1 MIQVSV
7 QEHKTLVETQ
17 FEFRETPFGVTPDP
31 RFFYNDAAYMKSLA
45 ALAYGIKAK
54 KGLMLVTG
62 EVGTGKTI
70 LLRKL
75 MRDLEATVK
84 FVFVSSSDLSSD
96 SLLHLVAHDL
106 GLAKRKSRFE
116 VIQELRG
123 YLLEQ
128 IRNGNTVALLID
140 DAQNLSDRAFESL
153 CSLSNLETDNEK
165 LLQIVLVGQPELMTI
180 LSKFSLRQVKQ
191 RIAIQHRLSGLQT
204 LSEVEHYIRHRL
216 QVAGYNGPEIFTK
229 EALEAIFCY
238 SSGSPRLVNMICD
251 NSLALVCE
259 AGDRNVS
266 ANVATKAA
274 SGFQLERELKIPE
287 LAASEPAVVLK
298 ARVDPEAETNETW
311 VEGNDRVEAAAVSLQ
326 SSDLVVVPPT
336 TAAKLPPV
344 SLAFSDKATSE
355 TAEAVAPTERLLFN
369 DHTIPL
375 GESRQTW
382 PRKKKLTELLDLVR
396 RANDTR
402 FQKRIGLRWKVAG
415 LFSGVMLILCTLMV
429 AAVYHLT
436 QKTLREQFEKR
447 ALAIA
452 TNLSDASA
460 GHIVGKN
467 LLELNTLLQKYT
479 FLDGLAY
486 AFVQDSEGAIVAH
499 TLGTFP
505 PGLRQGLPVGRQ
517 RVATQR
523 ELSLQEKPIYETSV
537 PVLDGQVGTIHVGFW
552 GDAMEKEIQSALLPL
567 MGIIAIV
574 PIVGAMLSFLMA
586 HWIVRPISRLTEV
599 AERIT
604 KGDLQ
609 TSEEYP
615 KSRDEIGDLARSLER
630 MRASLRA
637 AMSRLGHESA

>member
-1 MIQVSV
+1 MIQVNG
-7 QEHKTLVETQ
+7 QEEKTIIETH
-17 FEFRETPFGVTPDP
+17 FGFRETPFGVTPDP

-96 SLLHLVAHDL
+96 GLLPLVAHEL

-123 YLLEQ
+123 HLLEQ

-140 DAQNLSDRAFESL
+140 DAQNLSERAFESL

-180 LSKFSLRQVKQ
+180 LSKFSLRQIKQ
-191 RIAIQHRLSGLQT
+191 RIAIQHRLNGLQT
-204 LSEVEHYIRHRL
+204 LSEVEHYIRQRL
-216 QVAGYNGPEIFTK
+216 QVAGYNGPEIFTQ
-229 EALEAIFCY
+229 EALEAIFRY

-274 SGFQLERELKIPE
+274 SGFQLEREIETPE
-287 LAASEPAVVLK
+287 LVASEPAVVPMARLDEK
-298 ARVDPEAETNETW
+298 AEANQTPLEM
-311 VEGNDRVEAAAVSLQ
+311 GDRVEPAAVSLQ
-326 SSDLVVVPPT
+326 SSDPVTSSTVEAKAPSVSPAVSDNPT
-336 TAAKLPPV
+336 NGATETVAATGPFL
-344 SLAFSDKATSE
+344 LDDQI
-355 TAEAVAPTERLLFN
+355 AP
-369 DHTIPL
+369 
-375 GESRQTW
+375 SRDARDTW
-382 PRKKKLTELLDLVR
+382 PRKKNLAELLELVR
-396 RANDTR
+396 QGNEGGS
-402 FQKRIGLRWKVAG
+402 QKRIGLRWKVAG
-415 LFSGVMLILCTLMV
+415 LFSGVMLILCALMV

-436 QKTLREQFEKR
+436 QKMLREQFEKR
-447 ALAIA
+447 AVTIA
-452 TNLSDASA
+452 TNLSEASA
-460 GHIVGKN
+460 GHIVGRN

-486 AFVQDSEGAIVAH
+486 AFVQNSEGAIVAH
-499 TLGTFP
+499 TFGTFP
-505 PGLRQGLPVGRQ
+505 PELHQGLPVGRQ
-517 RVATQR
+517 RVANQR

-537 PVLDGQVGTIHVGFW
+537 PVLDGQVGTVHVGFW
-552 GDAMEKEIQSALLPL
+552 GDAMEQEIQSALLPL

-574 PIVGAMLSFLMA
+574 PILGAVLSFLMA

-637 AMSRLGHESA
+637 AMARLGHEST

>member
-1 MIQVSV
+1 MIQVNG
-7 QEHKTLVETQ
+7 QEEKTIIETH
-17 FEFRETPFGVTPDP
+17 FGFRETPFGVTPDP

-96 SLLHLVAHDL
+96 GLLPLVAHEL

-123 YLLEQ
+123 HLLEQ

-140 DAQNLSDRAFESL
+140 DAQNLSERALESL

-180 LSKFSLRQVKQ
+180 LSKFSLRQIKQ
-191 RIAIQHRLSGLQT
+191 RIAIQHRLNGLQT
-204 LSEVEHYIRHRL
+204 LSEVEHYIRQRL
-216 QVAGYNGPEIFTK
+216 QVAGYNGPEIFTQ
-229 EALEAIFCY
+229 EALEAIFRY

-274 SGFQLERELKIPE
+274 SGFQLEREIETPE
-287 LAASEPAVVLK
+287 LVASEPAVVPMARLDEK
-298 ARVDPEAETNETW
+298 AEANQTPLEM
-311 VEGNDRVEAAAVSLQ
+311 GDRVEPAAVSLQ
-326 SSDLVVVPPT
+326 SSDPVTSSTVEAKAPSVSTAVSDNPT
-336 TAAKLPPV
+336 NGATETVAATGPFL
-344 SLAFSDKATSE
+344 LDDQI
-355 TAEAVAPTERLLFN
+355 AP
-369 DHTIPL
+369 
-375 GESRQTW
+375 SRDARDTW
-382 PRKKKLTELLDLVR
+382 PRKKNLAELLELVR
-396 RANDTR
+396 QGNEGGS
-402 FQKRIGLRWKVAG
+402 QKRIGLRWKVAG
-415 LFSGVMLILCTLMV
+415 LFSGVMLILCALMV

-447 ALAIA
+447 AVTIA
-452 TNLSDASA
+452 TNLSEASA
-460 GHIVGKN
+460 GHIVGRN

-486 AFVQDSEGAIVAH
+486 AFVQNSEGAIVAH
-499 TLGTFP
+499 TFGTFP
-505 PGLRQGLPVGRQ
+505 PELHQGLPVGRQ
-517 RVATQR
+517 RVANQR

-537 PVLDGQVGTIHVGFW
+537 PVLDGQVGTVHVGFW
-552 GDAMEKEIQSALLPL
+552 GDAMEQEIQSALLPL

-574 PIVGAMLSFLMA
+574 PILGAVLSFLMA

-637 AMSRLGHESA
+637 AMARLGHEST

>member
-1 MIQVSV
+1 MIQLSG
-7 QEHKTLVETQ
+7 QEEKTIIETH
-17 FEFRETPFGVTPDP
+17 FGFRETPFGVTPDP
-31 RFFYNDAAYMKSLA
+31 RFFYNEAAYMKSLA

-96 SLLHLVAHDL
+96 GLLPLVAHEL
-106 GLAKRKSRFE
+106 GLAKRKSRLE

-123 YLLEQ
+123 HLLEQ

-140 DAQNLSDRAFESL
+140 DAQNLSDRALESL

-180 LSKFSLRQVKQ
+180 LSKLSLRQIKQ

-204 LSEVEHYIRHRL
+204 LSEVEHYIRQRL
-216 QVAGYNGPEIFTK
+216 QVAGYNGPEIFTQ
-229 EALEAIFCY
+229 EALEAIFRY

-266 ANVATKAA
+266 ATVATKAA
-274 SGFQLERELKIPE
+274 SGFQLEREVETPE
-287 LAASEPAVVLK
+287 LVASELAVVPMATLDQK
-298 ARVDPEAETNETW
+298 AEANQTRLEMD
-311 VEGNDRVEAAAVSLQ
+311 DRVEPAAVSLQ
-326 SSDLVVVPPT
+326 SSDPVVIPPT
-336 TAAKLPPV
+336 VKAKSPPV
-344 SLAFSDKATSE
+344 SPTVSDNATR
-355 TAEAVAPTERLLFN
+355 EARDP
-369 DHTIPL
+369 
-375 GESRQTW
+375 W
-382 PRKKKLTELLDLVR
+382 PRKKNLTELLELVR
-396 RANDTR
+396 QGNESRS
-402 FQKRIGLRWKVAG
+402 QKRIGLRWKVAG
-415 LFSGVMLILCTLMV
+415 LFSGVMLILCALMV
-429 AAVYHLT
+429 AAVYHVT

-447 ALAIA
+447 ALTIA
-452 TNLSDASA
+452 TNLSEASA
-460 GHIVGKN
+460 GHIVGRN

-486 AFVQDSEGAIVAH
+486 AFVQNSEGAIVAH

-505 PGLRQGLPVGRQ
+505 PELHQGLPVGRQ
-517 RVATQR
+517 RVANRR

-574 PIVGAMLSFLMA
+574 PIVGAVLSFLMA

-609 TSEEYP
+609 TSGEYP

-637 AMSRLGHESA
+637 AMARLGHEST

>member
-1 MIQVSV
+1 MTEFLSLD
-7 QEHKTLVETQ
+7 EDVESH
-17 FEFRETPFGVTPDP
+17 FGFREIPFGVTPDP
-31 RFFYNDAAYMKSLA
+31 RFFYSNPVYVKALA
-45 ALAYGIKAK
+45 ALVYGIKAK
-54 KGLMLVTG
+54 KGFMLLTG

-75 MRDLEATVK
+75 MRNLEATVQ
-84 FVFVSSSDLSSD
+84 FVFVSAS
-96 SLLHLVAHDL
+96 HLTSHALVELMVQDL
-106 GLAKRKSRFE
+106 GLTSKEKPGSEMIHE
-116 VIQELRG
+116 VHG
-123 YLLEQ
+123 YLLQ
-128 IRNGNTVALLID
+128 QLKNGHTVALLID
-140 DAQNLSDRAFESL
+140 DAQNLSDRALESL

-180 LSKFSLRQVKQ
+180 LSKFSLRQIKQ

-204 LSEVEHYIRHRL
+204 SSEVENYIRQRL

-415 LFSGVMLILCTLMV
+415 L
-429 AAVYHLT
+429 
-436 QKTLREQFEKR
+436 
-447 ALAIA
+447 
-452 TNLSDASA
+452 
-460 GHIVGKN
+460 
-467 LLELNTLLQKYT
+467 
-479 FLDGLAY
+479 
-486 AFVQDSEGAIVAH
+486 
-499 TLGTFP
+499 
-505 PGLRQGLPVGRQ
+505 
-517 RVATQR
+517 
-523 ELSLQEKPIYETSV
+523 
-537 PVLDGQVGTIHVGFW
+537 
-552 GDAMEKEIQSALLPL
+552 
-567 MGIIAIV
+567 
-574 PIVGAMLSFLMA
+574 
-586 HWIVRPISRLTEV
+586 
-599 AERIT
+599 
-604 KGDLQ
+604 
-609 TSEEYP
+609 
-615 KSRDEIGDLARSLER
+615 
-630 MRASLRA
+630 
-637 AMSRLGHESA
+637 

>member
-1 MIQVSV
+1 MIQVNG
-7 QEHKTLVETQ
+7 QEEKTIIETH
-17 FEFRETPFGVTPDP
+17 FGFRETPFGVTPDP

-62 EVGTGKTI
+62 EIGTGKTI

-96 SLLHLVAHDL
+96 GLLPLVAHEL

-123 YLLEQ
+123 HLLEQ

-140 DAQNLSDRAFESL
+140 DAQNLSERAFESL

-180 LSKFSLRQVKQ
+180 LSKFSLRQIKQ
-191 RIAIQHRLSGLQT
+191 RIAIQHRLNGLQT
-204 LSEVEHYIRHRL
+204 LSEVEHYIRQRL
-216 QVAGYNGPEIFTK
+216 QVAGYNGPEIFTQ
-229 EALEAIFCY
+229 EALEAIFRY

-274 SGFQLERELKIPE
+274 SGFQLEREIETPE
-287 LAASEPAVVLK
+287 LVASEPAVVPMARLDEK
-298 ARVDPEAETNETW
+298 AEANQTPLEM
-311 VEGNDRVEAAAVSLQ
+311 GDRVEPAAVSLQ
-326 SSDLVVVPPT
+326 SSDPVTSSTVEAKAPSVSTAVSDNPT
-336 TAAKLPPV
+336 NG
-344 SLAFSDKATSE
+344 ATE
-355 TAEAVAPTERLLFN
+355 TVAVTGPYFFN
-369 DHTIPL
+369 DQIAP
-375 GESRQTW
+375 SREVRDTG
-382 PRKKKLTELLDLVR
+382 PRKKNLAELLELVR
-396 RANDTR
+396 QGNEGGS
-402 FQKRIGLRWKVAG
+402 QKRIGLRWKVAG
-415 LFSGVMLILCTLMV
+415 LFSGVMLILCALMV

-436 QKTLREQFEKR
+436 QKMLREQFEKR
-447 ALAIA
+447 AVTIA
-452 TNLSDASA
+452 TNLSEASA
-460 GHIVGKN
+460 GHIVGRN

-486 AFVQDSEGAIVAH
+486 AFVQNSEGAIVAH
-499 TLGTFP
+499 TFGTFP
-505 PGLRQGLPVGRQ
+505 PELHQGLPVGRQ
-517 RVATQR
+517 RVANQR

-537 PVLDGQVGTIHVGFW
+537 PVLDGQVGTVHVGFW
-552 GDAMEKEIQSALLPL
+552 GDAMEQEIQSALLPL

-574 PIVGAMLSFLMA
+574 PILGAVLSFLMA

-637 AMSRLGHESA
+637 AMARLGHEST

>member
-1 MIQVSV
+1 
-7 QEHKTLVETQ
+7 
-17 FEFRETPFGVTPDP
+17 
-31 RFFYNDAAYMKSLA
+31 MKSLA

-96 SLLHLVAHDL
+96 GLLPLVAHEL

-123 YLLEQ
+123 HLLEQ

-140 DAQNLSDRAFESL
+140 DAQNLSERAFESL

-180 LSKFSLRQVKQ
+180 LSKFSLRQIKQ
-191 RIAIQHRLSGLQT
+191 RIAIQHRLNGLQT
-204 LSEVEHYIRHRL
+204 LSEVEHYIRQRL
-216 QVAGYNGPEIFTK
+216 QVAGYNGPEIFTQA
-229 EALEAIFCY
+229 ALEAIFRY

-274 SGFQLERELKIPE
+274 SGFQLEREIETPE
-287 LAASEPAVVLK
+287 LVASEPAVVPMARLDEK
-298 ARVDPEAETNETW
+298 AEANQTPLEM
-311 VEGNDRVEAAAVSLQ
+311 GDRVEPAAVSLQ
-326 SSDLVVVPPT
+326 SSDPVTSSTVEAKAPSVSTAVSDNPT
-336 TAAKLPPV
+336 NG
-344 SLAFSDKATSE
+344 ATE
-355 TAEAVAPTERLLFN
+355 TVAVTGPYFFN
-369 DHTIPL
+369 DQIAP
-375 GESRQTW
+375 SREVRDTG
-382 PRKKKLTELLDLVR
+382 PRKKNLAELLELVR
-396 RANDTR
+396 QGNEGGS
-402 FQKRIGLRWKVAG
+402 QKRIGLRWKVAG
-415 LFSGVMLILCTLMV
+415 LFSGVMLILCALMV

-436 QKTLREQFEKR
+436 QKMLREQFEKR
-447 ALAIA
+447 AVTIA
-452 TNLSDASA
+452 TNLSEASA
-460 GHIVGKN
+460 GHIVGRN

-486 AFVQDSEGAIVAH
+486 AFVQNSEGAIVAH
-499 TLGTFP
+499 TFGTFP
-505 PGLRQGLPVGRQ
+505 PELHQGLPVGRQ
-517 RVATQR
+517 RVANQR

-537 PVLDGQVGTIHVGFW
+537 PVLDGQVGTVHVGFW
-552 GDAMEKEIQSALLPL
+552 GDAMEQEIQSALLPL

-574 PIVGAMLSFLMA
+574 PILGAVLSFLMA

-637 AMSRLGHESA
+637 AMARLGHEST

>member
-1 MIQVSV
+1 MIQVNG
-7 QEHKTLVETQ
+7 QEEKTIIETH
-17 FEFRETPFGVTPDP
+17 FGFRETPFGVTPDP

-96 SLLHLVAHDL
+96 GLLPLVAHEL

-123 YLLEQ
+123 HLLEQ

-140 DAQNLSDRAFESL
+140 DAQNLSERAFESL

-180 LSKFSLRQVKQ
+180 LSKFSLRQIKQ
-191 RIAIQHRLSGLQT
+191 RIAIQHRLNGLQT
-204 LSEVEHYIRHRL
+204 LSEVEHYIRQRL

-229 EALEAIFCY
+229 EALEGIFRY

-274 SGFQLERELKIPE
+274 SGFQLEREIETPE
-287 LAASEPAVVLK
+287 LVASEPAVVPMARLDEK
-298 ARVDPEAETNETW
+298 AEANQTPLEM
-311 VEGNDRVEAAAVSLQ
+311 GDRVEPAAVSLQ
-326 SSDLVVVPPT
+326 SSDPVTSSTVEAKAPSVSPAVSDNPT
-336 TAAKLPPV
+336 NGATETVAATGPFLLDDQIAP
-344 SLAFSDKATSE
+344 SR
-355 TAEAVAPTERLLFN
+355 EARDT
-369 DHTIPL
+369 
-375 GESRQTW
+375 G
-382 PRKKKLTELLDLVR
+382 PRKKNLAELLELVR
-396 RANDTR
+396 QGNEGGS
-402 FQKRIGLRWKVAG
+402 QKRIGLRWKVAG
-415 LFSGVMLILCTLMV
+415 LFSGVMLILCALMV

-436 QKTLREQFEKR
+436 QKMLREQFEKR
-447 ALAIA
+447 AVTIA
-452 TNLSDASA
+452 TNLSEASA
-460 GHIVGKN
+460 GHIVGRN

-486 AFVQDSEGAIVAH
+486 AFVQNSEGAIVAH
-499 TLGTFP
+499 TFGTFP
-505 PGLRQGLPVGRQ
+505 PELHQGLPVGRQ
-517 RVATQR
+517 RVANQR

-537 PVLDGQVGTIHVGFW
+537 PVLDGQVGTVHVGFW
-552 GDAMEKEIQSALLPL
+552 GDAMEQEIQSALLPL

-574 PIVGAMLSFLMA
+574 PILGAVLSFLMA

-637 AMSRLGHESA
+637 AMARLGHEST

>member
-1 MIQVSV
+1 MIQLSG
-7 QEHKTLVETQ
+7 QEEKTIIETH
-17 FEFRETPFGVTPDP
+17 FGFRETPFGVTPDP
-31 RFFYNDAAYMKSLA
+31 RFFYNEAAYMRSLA

-75 MRDLEATVK
+75 MCDLEATVK

-96 SLLHLVAHDL
+96 GLLPLVAHEL

-123 YLLEQ
+123 HLLEQ

-140 DAQNLSDRAFESL
+140 DAQNLSDRALESL

-165 LLQIVLVGQPELMTI
+165 LLQIVLVGQPELMTT
-180 LSKFSLRQVKQ
+180 LSKFSLRQIKQ

-204 LSEVEHYIRHRL
+204 LSEVEHYIRQRL

-229 EALEAIFCY
+229 EALEAIFRY

-266 ANVATKAA
+266 ATVATKAA
-274 SGFQLERELKIPE
+274 SGFQLEREVETPE
-287 LAASEPAVVLK
+287 LVASELAVVPMATLDQK
-298 ARVDPEAETNETW
+298 AEANQARLEMD
-311 VEGNDRVEAAAVSLQ
+311 DRVEPAAVSLQ
-326 SSDLVVVPPT
+326 SSEPTVIPPT
-336 TAAKLPPV
+336 VKAKSPPV
-344 SLAFSDKATSE
+344 STAVSDKPTNGAAEIVSATGAFS
-355 TAEAVAPTERLLFN
+355 FN
-369 DHTIPL
+369 DQIAPSH
-375 GESRQTW
+375 ESRDTW
-382 PRKKKLTELLDLVR
+382 PRKKNLTELLELVR
-396 RANDTR
+396 QGNEGGS
-402 FQKRIGLRWKVAG
+402 QKRIGLRWKVAG
-415 LFSGVMLILCTLMV
+415 LFSGVMLILCALMV

-447 ALAIA
+447 ALTIA
-452 TNLSDASA
+452 TNLSEASA

-486 AFVQDSEGAIVAH
+486 AFVQNSEGAIVAH

-505 PGLRQGLPVGRQ
+505 PELHQGLPVGRQ
-517 RVATQR
+517 RVANRR

-537 PVLDGQVGTIHVGFW
+537 PVLDGQVGTVHVGFW

-574 PIVGAMLSFLMA
+574 PILGAVLSFLMA

-609 TSEEYP
+609 TSGEYP

-637 AMSRLGHESA
+637 AMARLGHESS

>member
-1 MIQVSV
+1 
-7 QEHKTLVETQ
+7 
-17 FEFRETPFGVTPDP
+17 
-31 RFFYNDAAYMKSLA
+31 
-45 ALAYGIKAK
+45 
-54 KGLMLVTG
+54 
-62 EVGTGKTI
+62 
-70 LLRKL
+70 
-75 MRDLEATVK
+75 
-84 FVFVSSSDLSSD
+84 
-96 SLLHLVAHDL
+96 
-106 GLAKRKSRFE
+106 
-116 VIQELRG
+116 
-123 YLLEQ
+123 
-128 IRNGNTVALLID
+128 
-140 DAQNLSDRAFESL
+140 
-153 CSLSNLETDNEK
+153 
-165 LLQIVLVGQPELMTI
+165 
-180 LSKFSLRQVKQ
+180 
-191 RIAIQHRLSGLQT
+191 
-204 LSEVEHYIRHRL
+204 
-216 QVAGYNGPEIFTK
+216 
-229 EALEAIFCY
+229 
-238 SSGSPRLVNMICD
+238 
-251 NSLALVCE
+251 
-259 AGDRNVS
+259 
-266 ANVATKAA
+266 VATKAA

-287 LAASEPAVVLK
+287 LAASEPAVVSK
-298 ARVDPEAETNETW
+298 ARLYPKAETNETR
-311 VEGNDRVEAAAVSLQ
+311 VEEDDRVEPAAVSLQ
-326 SSDLVVVPPT
+326 SSELVVIPPT
-336 TAAKLPPV
+336 SEAKLPPV

-355 TAEAVAPTERLLFN
+355 TVEAVAPTERLLFN
-369 DHTIPL
+369 DHIIPL

-436 QKTLREQFEKR
+436 QKTLREQFAKR
-447 ALAIA
+447 DLAIA

-505 PGLRQGLPVGRQ
+505 PQLRQGLPVGRQ

-523 ELSLQEKPIYETSV
+523 ELSLQEKLIYETSV
-537 PVLDGQVGTIHVGFW
+537 PVLDGQVGTVHVGFW

-574 PIVGAMLSFLMA
+574 PIVGAVLSFLMA

-609 TSEEYP
+609 TSGEYP

>member
-1 MIQVSV
+1 MIQVNG
-7 QEHKTLVETQ
+7 QEEKTIIETH
-17 FEFRETPFGVTPDP
+17 FGFRETPFGVTPDP

-96 SLLHLVAHDL
+96 GLLPLVAHEL

-123 YLLEQ
+123 HLLEQ

-140 DAQNLSDRAFESL
+140 DAQNLSERALESL

-180 LSKFSLRQVKQ
+180 LSKFSLRQIKQ
-191 RIAIQHRLSGLQT
+191 RIAIQHRLNGLQT
-204 LSEVEHYIRHRL
+204 LSEVEHYIRQRL
-216 QVAGYNGPEIFTK
+216 QVAGYNGPEIFTQ
-229 EALEAIFCY
+229 EALEAIFRY

-274 SGFQLERELKIPE
+274 SGFQLEREIETPE
-287 LAASEPAVVLK
+287 LVASEPAVVPMARLDEK
-298 ARVDPEAETNETW
+298 AEANQTPLEM
-311 VEGNDRVEAAAVSLQ
+311 GDRVEPAAVSLR
-326 SSDLVVVPPT
+326 SSDPVTSSTVEAKAPSVS
-336 TAAKLPPV
+336 TAV
-344 SLAFSDKATSE
+344 SDNPANGATE
-355 TAEAVAPTERLLFN
+355 TVAATGPFLLDDQIAPFREARDTR
-369 DHTIPL
+369 
-375 GESRQTW
+375 
-382 PRKKKLTELLDLVR
+382 PRKKNLAELLELVR
-396 RANDTR
+396 QGNEGGS
-402 FQKRIGLRWKVAG
+402 QKRIGLRWKVAG
-415 LFSGVMLILCTLMV
+415 LFSGVMLILCALMV

-447 ALAIA
+447 AVTIA
-452 TNLSDASA
+452 TNLSGASA
-460 GHIVGKN
+460 GHIVGRN

-486 AFVQDSEGAIVAH
+486 AFVQNSEGAIVAH
-499 TLGTFP
+499 TFGTFP
-505 PGLRQGLPVGRQ
+505 PELHQGLPVGRQ
-517 RVATQR
+517 RVANQR

-537 PVLDGQVGTIHVGFW
+537 PVLDGQVGTVHVGFW
-552 GDAMEKEIQSALLPL
+552 GDAMEQEIQSALLPL

-574 PIVGAMLSFLMA
+574 PILGAVLSFLMA

-637 AMSRLGHESA
+637 AMARLGHEST

>member
-1 MIQVSV
+1 MIQVNG
-7 QEHKTLVETQ
+7 QEEKTIIETH
-17 FEFRETPFGVTPDP
+17 FGFRETPFGVTPDP

-75 MRDLEATVK
+75 MRDLQATVK

-96 SLLHLVAHDL
+96 GLLPLVAHEL

-123 YLLEQ
+123 HLLEQ

-140 DAQNLSDRAFESL
+140 DAQNLSERALESL

-180 LSKFSLRQVKQ
+180 LSKFSLRQIKQ
-191 RIAIQHRLSGLQT
+191 RIAIQHRLNGLQT
-204 LSEVEHYIRHRL
+204 LSEVEYYIRQRL
-216 QVAGYNGPEIFTK
+216 QVAGYNGPEIFTQ
-229 EALEAIFCY
+229 EALEAIFRY

-274 SGFQLERELKIPE
+274 SGFQLEREIETPE
-287 LAASEPAVVLK
+287 LVASEPAVVPMARLDEK
-298 ARVDPEAETNETW
+298 AEANQTPLEM
-311 VEGNDRVEAAAVSLQ
+311 GDRVEPAAVSLR
-326 SSDLVVVPPT
+326 SSDPVTSSTVEAKEPSVS
-336 TAAKLPPV
+336 TAV
-344 SLAFSDKATSE
+344 SDNPANGATE
-355 TAEAVAPTERLLFN
+355 TVAATGPFLLDDQIAPSREARDTR
-369 DHTIPL
+369 
-375 GESRQTW
+375 
-382 PRKKKLTELLDLVR
+382 PRKKNLAELLELVR
-396 RANDTR
+396 QGNEGGS
-402 FQKRIGLRWKVAG
+402 QKRIGLRWKVAG
-415 LFSGVMLILCTLMV
+415 LFSGVMLILCALMV

-447 ALAIA
+447 AVTIA
-452 TNLSDASA
+452 TNLSEASA
-460 GHIVGKN
+460 GHIVGRN

-486 AFVQDSEGAIVAH
+486 AFVQNSEGAIVAH
-499 TLGTFP
+499 TFGTFP
-505 PGLRQGLPVGRQ
+505 PELHQGLPVGRQ
-517 RVATQR
+517 RVANQR

-537 PVLDGQVGTIHVGFW
+537 PVLDGQVGTVHVGFW
-552 GDAMEKEIQSALLPL
+552 GDAMEQEIQSALLPL

-574 PIVGAMLSFLMA
+574 PILGAVLSFLMA

-637 AMSRLGHESA
+637 AMARLGHEST

>member
-1 MIQVSV
+1 MIQVNG
-7 QEHKTLVETQ
+7 QEEKTIIETH
-17 FEFRETPFGVTPDP
+17 FGFRETPFGVTPDP

-96 SLLHLVAHDL
+96 GLLPLVAHEL

-123 YLLEQ
+123 HLLEQ

-140 DAQNLSDRAFESL
+140 DAQNLSERAFESL

-180 LSKFSLRQVKQ
+180 LSKFSLRQIKQ
-191 RIAIQHRLSGLQT
+191 RIAIQHRLNGLQT
-204 LSEVEHYIRHRL
+204 LSEVEHYIRQRL
-216 QVAGYNGPEIFTK
+216 QVAGYNGPEIFTQ
-229 EALEAIFCY
+229 EALEAIFRY

-274 SGFQLERELKIPE
+274 SGFQLEREIETPE
-287 LAASEPAVVLK
+287 LVASEPAVVPMARLDEK
-298 ARVDPEAETNETW
+298 AEANQTPLEM
-311 VEGNDRVEAAAVSLQ
+311 GDRVEPAAVSLQ
-326 SSDLVVVPPT
+326 SSDPVTSSTVEAKAPSVSPAVSDNPT
-336 TAAKLPPV
+336 NGATETVAATGPFLLDDQIAP
-344 SLAFSDKATSE
+344 SR
-355 TAEAVAPTERLLFN
+355 EARDT
-369 DHTIPL
+369 
-375 GESRQTW
+375 G
-382 PRKKKLTELLDLVR
+382 PRKKNLAELLELVR
-396 RANDTR
+396 QGNEGGS
-402 FQKRIGLRWKVAG
+402 QKRIGLRWKVAG
-415 LFSGVMLILCTLMV
+415 LFSGVMLILCALMV

-447 ALAIA
+447 AVTIA
-452 TNLSDASA
+452 TNLSEASA
-460 GHIVGKN
+460 GHIVGRN

-486 AFVQDSEGAIVAH
+486 AFVQNSEGAIVAH
-499 TLGTFP
+499 TFGTFP
-505 PGLRQGLPVGRQ
+505 PELHQGLPVGRQ
-517 RVATQR
+517 RVANQR

-537 PVLDGQVGTIHVGFW
+537 PVLDGQVGTVHVGFW
-552 GDAMEKEIQSALLPL
+552 GDAMEQEIQSALLPL

-574 PIVGAMLSFLMA
+574 PILGAVLSFLMA

-637 AMSRLGHESA
+637 AMARLGHEST

>member
-1 MIQVSV
+1 MIQVNG
-7 QEHKTLVETQ
+7 QEEKTIIETH
-17 FEFRETPFGVTPDP
+17 FGFRETPFGVTPDP

-96 SLLHLVAHDL
+96 GLLPLVAHEL

-123 YLLEQ
+123 HLLEQ

-140 DAQNLSDRAFESL
+140 DAQNLSERALESL

-180 LSKFSLRQVKQ
+180 LSKFSLRQIKQ
-191 RIAIQHRLSGLQT
+191 RIAIQHRLNGLQT
-204 LSEVEHYIRHRL
+204 LSEVEHYIRQRL
-216 QVAGYNGPEIFTK
+216 QVAGYNGPEIFTQ
-229 EALEAIFCY
+229 EALEAIFRY

-274 SGFQLERELKIPE
+274 SGFQLEREIETPE
-287 LAASEPAVVLK
+287 LVASEPAVVPMARLDEK
-298 ARVDPEAETNETW
+298 AEANQTPLEM
-311 VEGNDRVEAAAVSLQ
+311 GDRVEPAAVSLR
-326 SSDLVVVPPT
+326 SSDPVTSSTVEAKEPSVS
-336 TAAKLPPV
+336 TAV
-344 SLAFSDKATSE
+344 SDNPANGATE
-355 TAEAVAPTERLLFN
+355 TVAATGPFLLDDQIAPSREARDTR
-369 DHTIPL
+369 
-375 GESRQTW
+375 
-382 PRKKKLTELLDLVR
+382 PRKKNLAELLELVR
-396 RANDTR
+396 QGNEGGS
-402 FQKRIGLRWKVAG
+402 QKRIGLRWKVAG
-415 LFSGVMLILCTLMV
+415 LFSGVMLILCALMV

-447 ALAIA
+447 AVTIA
-452 TNLSDASA
+452 TNLSGASA
-460 GHIVGKN
+460 GHIVGRN

-486 AFVQDSEGAIVAH
+486 AFVQNSEGAIVAH
-499 TLGTFP
+499 TFGTFP
-505 PGLRQGLPVGRQ
+505 PELHQGLPVGRQ
-517 RVATQR
+517 RVANQR

-537 PVLDGQVGTIHVGFW
+537 PVLDGQVGTVHVGFW
-552 GDAMEKEIQSALLPL
+552 GDAMEQEIQSALLPL

-574 PIVGAMLSFLMA
+574 PILGAVLSFLMA

-637 AMSRLGHESA
+637 AMARLGHEST

>member
-1 MIQVSV
+1 MIQVNG
-7 QEHKTLVETQ
+7 QEEKTIIETH
-17 FEFRETPFGVTPDP
+17 FGFRETPFGVTPDP

-96 SLLHLVAHDL
+96 GLLPLVAHEL

-123 YLLEQ
+123 HLLEQ

-140 DAQNLSDRAFESL
+140 DAQNLSERALESL

-180 LSKFSLRQVKQ
+180 LSKFSLRQIKQ
-191 RIAIQHRLSGLQT
+191 RIAIQHRLNGLQT
-204 LSEVEHYIRHRL
+204 LSEVEHYIRQRL
-216 QVAGYNGPEIFTK
+216 QVAGYNGPEIFTQ
-229 EALEAIFCY
+229 ETLEAIFRY

-274 SGFQLERELKIPE
+274 SGFQLEREIETPE
-287 LAASEPAVVLK
+287 LVASEPAVVPMARLDEK
-298 ARVDPEAETNETW
+298 AEANQTPLEM
-311 VEGNDRVEAAAVSLQ
+311 GDRVEPAAVSLR
-326 SSDLVVVPPT
+326 SSDPVTSSTVEAKEPSVS
-336 TAAKLPPV
+336 TAV
-344 SLAFSDKATSE
+344 SDNPANGATE
-355 TAEAVAPTERLLFN
+355 TVAATGPFLLDDQIAPSREARDTR
-369 DHTIPL
+369 
-375 GESRQTW
+375 
-382 PRKKKLTELLDLVR
+382 PRKKNLAELLELVR
-396 RANDTR
+396 QGNEGGS
-402 FQKRIGLRWKVAG
+402 QKRIGLRWKVAG
-415 LFSGVMLILCTLMV
+415 LFSGVMLILCALMV

-447 ALAIA
+447 AVTIA
-452 TNLSDASA
+452 TNLSEASA
-460 GHIVGKN
+460 GHIVGRN

-486 AFVQDSEGAIVAH
+486 AFVQNSEGAIVAH
-499 TLGTFP
+499 TFGTFP
-505 PGLRQGLPVGRQ
+505 PELHQGLPVGRQ
-517 RVATQR
+517 RVANQR

-537 PVLDGQVGTIHVGFW
+537 PVLDGQVGTVHVGFW
-552 GDAMEKEIQSALLPL
+552 GDAMEQEIQSALLPL

-574 PIVGAMLSFLMA
+574 PILGAVLSFLMA

-637 AMSRLGHESA
+637 AMARLGHEST

>member
-1 MIQVSV
+1 MIQVNG
-7 QEHKTLVETQ
+7 QEEKTIIETH
-17 FEFRETPFGVTPDP
+17 FGFRETPFGVTPDP

-96 SLLHLVAHDL
+96 GLLPLVAHEL

-123 YLLEQ
+123 HLLEQ

-140 DAQNLSDRAFESL
+140 DAQNLSERALESL

-180 LSKFSLRQVKQ
+180 LSKFSLRQIKQ
-191 RIAIQHRLSGLQT
+191 RIAIQHRLNGLQT
-204 LSEVEHYIRHRL
+204 LSEVEHYIRQRL
-216 QVAGYNGPEIFTK
+216 QVAGYNGPEIFTQ
-229 EALEAIFCY
+229 EALEAIFRY

-274 SGFQLERELKIPE
+274 SGFQLEREIETPE
-287 LAASEPAVVLK
+287 LVASEPAVVPMARLDEK
-298 ARVDPEAETNETW
+298 AEANQTPLEM
-311 VEGNDRVEAAAVSLQ
+311 GDRVEPAAVSLQ
-326 SSDLVVVPPT
+326 SSDPVTSSTVEAKAPSVS
-336 TAAKLPPV
+336 TAV
-344 SLAFSDKATSE
+344 SDNPANGATE
-355 TAEAVAPTERLLFN
+355 TVAATGPFLLDDQIAPSREARDTR
-369 DHTIPL
+369 
-375 GESRQTW
+375 
-382 PRKKKLTELLDLVR
+382 PRKKNLAELLELVR
-396 RANDTR
+396 QGNEGGS
-402 FQKRIGLRWKVAG
+402 QKRIGLRWKVAG
-415 LFSGVMLILCTLMV
+415 LFSGVMLILCALMV

-447 ALAIA
+447 AVTIA
-452 TNLSDASA
+452 TNLSEASA
-460 GHIVGKN
+460 GHIVGRN

-486 AFVQDSEGAIVAH
+486 AFVQNSEGAIVAH
-499 TLGTFP
+499 TFGTFP
-505 PGLRQGLPVGRQ
+505 PELHQGLPVGRQ
-517 RVATQR
+517 RVANQR

-537 PVLDGQVGTIHVGFW
+537 PVLDGQVGTVHVGFW
-552 GDAMEKEIQSALLPL
+552 GDAMEQEIQSALLPL

-574 PIVGAMLSFLMA
+574 PILGAVLSFLMA

-637 AMSRLGHESA
+637 AMARLGHEST

>member
-1 MIQVSV
+1 MIQVNG
-7 QEHKTLVETQ
+7 QEEKTIIETH
-17 FEFRETPFGVTPDP
+17 FGFRETPFGVTPDP

-75 MRDLEATVK
+75 MRDLQATVK

-96 SLLHLVAHDL
+96 GLLPLVAHEL

-123 YLLEQ
+123 HLLEQ

-140 DAQNLSDRAFESL
+140 DAQNLSERALESL

-180 LSKFSLRQVKQ
+180 LSKFSLRQIKQ
-191 RIAIQHRLSGLQT
+191 RIAIQHRLNGLQT
-204 LSEVEHYIRHRL
+204 LSEVEHYIRQRL
-216 QVAGYNGPEIFTK
+216 QVAGYNGPEIFTQ
-229 EALEAIFCY
+229 EALEAIFRY

-274 SGFQLERELKIPE
+274 SGFQLEREIETPE
-287 LAASEPAVVLK
+287 LVASEPAVVPMARLDEK
-298 ARVDPEAETNETW
+298 AEANQTPLEM
-311 VEGNDRVEAAAVSLQ
+311 GDRVEPAAVSLR
-326 SSDLVVVPPT
+326 SSDPVTSSTVEAKEPSVS
-336 TAAKLPPV
+336 TAV
-344 SLAFSDKATSE
+344 SDNPANGATE
-355 TAEAVAPTERLLFN
+355 TVAATGPFLLDDQIAPSREARDTR
-369 DHTIPL
+369 
-375 GESRQTW
+375 
-382 PRKKKLTELLDLVR
+382 PRKKNLAELLELVR
-396 RANDTR
+396 QGNEGGS
-402 FQKRIGLRWKVAG
+402 QKRIGLRWKVAG
-415 LFSGVMLILCTLMV
+415 LFSGVMLILCALMV

-447 ALAIA
+447 AVTIA
-452 TNLSDASA
+452 TNLSEASA
-460 GHIVGKN
+460 GHIVGRN

-486 AFVQDSEGAIVAH
+486 AFVQNSEGAIVAH
-499 TLGTFP
+499 TFGTFP
-505 PGLRQGLPVGRQ
+505 PELHQGLPVGRQ
-517 RVATQR
+517 RVANQR

-537 PVLDGQVGTIHVGFW
+537 PVLDGQVGTVHVGFW
-552 GDAMEKEIQSALLPL
+552 GDAMEQEIQSALLPL

-574 PIVGAMLSFLMA
+574 PILGAVLSFLMA

-637 AMSRLGHESA
+637 AMARLGHEST

>member
-1 MIQVSV
+1 MIQLSG
-7 QEHKTLVETQ
+7 QEEKTMIETH
-17 FEFRETPFGVTPDP
+17 FGFRETPFGVTPDP

-96 SLLHLVAHDL
+96 GLIHLVAHEL
-106 GLAKRKSRFE
+106 GLAKKKSRFE

-140 DAQNLSDRAFESL
+140 DAQNLSDREFESL

-180 LSKFSLRQVKQ
+180 LSKFSLRQIKQ

-204 LSEVEHYIRHRL
+204 SSEVEHYIRQRL

-229 EALEAIFCY
+229 EALEAIFRY

-251 NSLALVCE
+251 NSLALVGE
-259 AGDRNVS
+259 TGDRNVS
-266 ANVATKAA
+266 ANVATNAA
-274 SGFQLERELKIPE
+274 SGFQSEREVETPE
-287 LAASEPAVVLK
+287 LVASEVAVPMARLDQK
-298 ARVDPEAETNETW
+298 AEANQTQLEM
-311 VEGNDRVEAAAVSLQ
+311 GDRVEPAAVSLQ
-326 SSDLVVVPPT
+326 SSDPVTSSTVEAKAPSVS
-336 TAAKLPPV
+336 TAV
-344 SLAFSDKATSE
+344 SDNATNGA
-355 TAEAVAPTERLLFN
+355 AEIVAATGPFFFN
-369 DHTIPL
+369 DQIAPSH
-375 GESRQTW
+375 ESRDTL
-382 PRKKKLTELLDLVR
+382 PRKKNLTELLELVR
-396 RANDTR
+396 QGNESR

-447 ALAIA
+447 ALTIA
-452 TNLSDASA
+452 TNLSEASA

-486 AFVQDSEGAIVAH
+486 AFVQDSQGAIVAH

-505 PGLRQGLPVGRQ
+505 PELRQGLPVGRQ
-517 RVATQR
+517 RVANQR

-552 GDAMEKEIQSALLPL
+552 GDAMEQEIQSALLPL

-574 PIVGAMLSFLMA
+574 PIVGAVLSFLMA

-609 TSEEYP
+609 TSGEYP

-637 AMSRLGHESA
+637 AMARLGHEST

>member
-1 MIQVSV
+1 MIQLSG
-7 QEHKTLVETQ
+7 QEEKTIIETH
-17 FEFRETPFGVTPDP
+17 FGFRETPFGVTPDP
-31 RFFYNDAAYMKSLA
+31 RFFYNEAAYMKSLA

-54 KGLMLVTG
+54 KGLMVVTG

-96 SLLHLVAHDL
+96 GLLPLVAHEL

-123 YLLEQ
+123 HLLEQ

-140 DAQNLSDRAFESL
+140 DAQNLSDRALESL

-165 LLQIVLVGQPELMTI
+165 LLQIVLVGQPELMTT
-180 LSKFSLRQVKQ
+180 LSKFSLRQIKQ

-204 LSEVEHYIRHRL
+204 LSEVEHYIRQRL

-229 EALEAIFCY
+229 EALEAIFRY

-266 ANVATKAA
+266 ATVATKAA
-274 SGFQLERELKIPE
+274 SGFQLEREVETPE
-287 LAASEPAVVLK
+287 LVASEVAVVPMARLDQK
-298 ARVDPEAETNETW
+298 AEANQTQLEM
-311 VEGNDRVEAAAVSLQ
+311 GDRVEPAAVSLQ
-326 SSDLVVVPPT
+326 SSDPVVIPPT
-336 TAAKLPPV
+336 VKAKAPSV
-344 SLAFSDKATSE
+344 SP
-355 TAEAVAPTERLLFN
+355 AVPDNASR
-369 DHTIPL
+369 
-375 GESRQTW
+375 ESRDTW
-382 PRKKKLTELLDLVR
+382 PRKKNLTELLELVR
-396 RANDTR
+396 QGNESRSK
-402 FQKRIGLRWKVAG
+402 KRIGLRWKVAG
-415 LFSGVMLILCTLMV
+415 LFSGVMLILCALMV

-447 ALAIA
+447 ALTIA
-452 TNLSDASA
+452 TNLSEASA

-486 AFVQDSEGAIVAH
+486 AFVQNSEGAIVAH

-505 PGLRQGLPVGRQ
+505 PELHQGLPVGRQ
-517 RVATQR
+517 RVANRR

-537 PVLDGQVGTIHVGFW
+537 PVLDGQVGTVHVGFW

-574 PIVGAMLSFLMA
+574 PILGAVLSFLMA

-609 TSEEYP
+609 TSGEYP

-637 AMSRLGHESA
+637 AMARLGHEST

>member
-1 MIQVSV
+1 MIQVNG
-7 QEHKTLVETQ
+7 QEEKTIIETH
-17 FEFRETPFGVTPDP
+17 FGFRATPFGVTPDP

-96 SLLHLVAHDL
+96 GLLPLVAHEL

-123 YLLEQ
+123 HLLEQ

-140 DAQNLSDRAFESL
+140 DAQNLSERALESL

-180 LSKFSLRQVKQ
+180 LSKFSLRQIKQ
-191 RIAIQHRLSGLQT
+191 RIAIQHRLNGLQT
-204 LSEVEHYIRHRL
+204 LSEVEHYIRQRL
-216 QVAGYNGPEIFTK
+216 QVAGYNGPEIFTQ
-229 EALEAIFCY
+229 EALEAIFRY

-274 SGFQLERELKIPE
+274 SGFQLEREIETPE
-287 LAASEPAVVLK
+287 LVASEPAVVPMARLDEK
-298 ARVDPEAETNETW
+298 AEANQTPLEM
-311 VEGNDRVEAAAVSLQ
+311 GDRVEPAAVSLR
-326 SSDLVVVPPT
+326 SSDPVTSSTVEAKAPSVS
-336 TAAKLPPV
+336 TAV
-344 SLAFSDKATSE
+344 SDNPANGATE
-355 TAEAVAPTERLLFN
+355 TVAATGPFLLDDQIAPSREARDTR
-369 DHTIPL
+369 
-375 GESRQTW
+375 
-382 PRKKKLTELLDLVR
+382 PRKKNLAELLELVR
-396 RANDTR
+396 QGNEGGS
-402 FQKRIGLRWKVAG
+402 QKRIGLRWKVAG
-415 LFSGVMLILCTLMV
+415 LFSGVMLILCALMV

-447 ALAIA
+447 AVTIA
-452 TNLSDASA
+452 TNLSEASA
-460 GHIVGKN
+460 GHIVGRN

-486 AFVQDSEGAIVAH
+486 AFVQNSEGAIVAH
-499 TLGTFP
+499 TFGTFP
-505 PGLRQGLPVGRQ
+505 PELHQGLPVGRQ
-517 RVATQR
+517 RVANQR

-537 PVLDGQVGTIHVGFW
+537 PVLDGQVGTVHVGFW
-552 GDAMEKEIQSALLPL
+552 GDAMEQEIQSALLPL

-574 PIVGAMLSFLMA
+574 PILGAVLSFLMA

-637 AMSRLGHESA
+637 AMARLGHEST

>member
-1 MIQVSV
+1 MIQVNG
-7 QEHKTLVETQ
+7 QEEKTIIETH
-17 FEFRETPFGVTPDP
+17 FGFRETPFGVTPDP

-75 MRDLEATVK
+75 MRDLQATVK

-96 SLLHLVAHDL
+96 GLLPLVAHEL
-106 GLAKRKSRFE
+106 GLARRKSRFE

-123 YLLEQ
+123 HLLEQ

-140 DAQNLSDRAFESL
+140 DAQNLSERALESL

-180 LSKFSLRQVKQ
+180 LSKFSLRQIKQ
-191 RIAIQHRLSGLQT
+191 RIAIQHRLNGLQT
-204 LSEVEHYIRHRL
+204 LSEVEYYIRQRL
-216 QVAGYNGPEIFTK
+216 QVAGYNGPEIFTQ
-229 EALEAIFCY
+229 EALEAIFRY

-274 SGFQLERELKIPE
+274 SGFQLEREIETPE
-287 LAASEPAVVLK
+287 LVASEPAVVPMARLDEK
-298 ARVDPEAETNETW
+298 AEANQTPLEM
-311 VEGNDRVEAAAVSLQ
+311 GDRVEPAAVSLR
-326 SSDLVVVPPT
+326 SSDPVTSSTVEAKEPSVS
-336 TAAKLPPV
+336 TAV
-344 SLAFSDKATSE
+344 SDNPANGATE
-355 TAEAVAPTERLLFN
+355 TVAATGPFLLDDQIAPSREARDTR
-369 DHTIPL
+369 
-375 GESRQTW
+375 
-382 PRKKKLTELLDLVR
+382 PRKKNLAELLELVR
-396 RANDTR
+396 QGNEGGS
-402 FQKRIGLRWKVAG
+402 QKRIGLRWKVAG
-415 LFSGVMLILCTLMV
+415 LFSGVMLILCALMV

-447 ALAIA
+447 AVTIA
-452 TNLSDASA
+452 TNLSEASA
-460 GHIVGKN
+460 GHIVGRN

-486 AFVQDSEGAIVAH
+486 AFVQNSEGAIVAH
-499 TLGTFP
+499 TFGTFP
-505 PGLRQGLPVGRQ
+505 PELHQGLPVGRQ
-517 RVATQR
+517 RVANQR

-537 PVLDGQVGTIHVGFW
+537 PVLDGQVGTVHVGFW
-552 GDAMEKEIQSALLPL
+552 GDAMEQEIQSALLPL

-574 PIVGAMLSFLMA
+574 PILGAVLSFLMA

-637 AMSRLGHESA
+637 AMARLGHEST

>member
-1 MIQVSV
+1 MIQVNG
-7 QEHKTLVETQ
+7 QEQKTIIETH
-17 FEFRETPFGVTPDP
+17 FGFRETPFGVTPDP

-96 SLLHLVAHDL
+96 GLLPLVAHEL

-123 YLLEQ
+123 HLLEQ

-140 DAQNLSDRAFESL
+140 DAQNLSERAFESL

-180 LSKFSLRQVKQ
+180 LSKFSLRQIKQ
-191 RIAIQHRLSGLQT
+191 RIAIQHRLNGLQT
-204 LSEVEHYIRHRL
+204 LSEVEHYIRQRL
-216 QVAGYNGPEIFTK
+216 QVAGYNGPEIFTQ
-229 EALEAIFCY
+229 EALEAIFRY

-274 SGFQLERELKIPE
+274 SGFQLEREIETPE
-287 LAASEPAVVLK
+287 LVASEPAVVPMARLDEK
-298 ARVDPEAETNETW
+298 AEANQTPLEM
-311 VEGNDRVEAAAVSLQ
+311 GDRVEPAAVSLQ
-326 SSDLVVVPPT
+326 SSDPVTSSTVEAKAPSVSPAVSDNPANGAT
-336 TAAKLPPV
+336 ETVAATGPFLLDDQIAP
-344 SLAFSDKATSE
+344 SR
-355 TAEAVAPTERLLFN
+355 EARDT
-369 DHTIPL
+369 
-375 GESRQTW
+375 G
-382 PRKKKLTELLDLVR
+382 PRKKNLAELLELVR
-396 RANDTR
+396 QGNEGGS
-402 FQKRIGLRWKVAG
+402 QKRIGLRWKVAG
-415 LFSGVMLILCTLMV
+415 LFSGVMLILCALMV

-436 QKTLREQFEKR
+436 QKMLREQFEKR
-447 ALAIA
+447 AVTIA
-452 TNLSDASA
+452 TNLSEASA
-460 GHIVGKN
+460 GHIVGRN

-486 AFVQDSEGAIVAH
+486 AFVQNSEGAIVAH
-499 TLGTFP
+499 TFGTFP
-505 PGLRQGLPVGRQ
+505 RELHQGLPVGRQ
-517 RVATQR
+517 RVASQR

-537 PVLDGQVGTIHVGFW
+537 PVLDGQVGTVHVGFW
-552 GDAMEKEIQSALLPL
+552 GDAMEQEIQSALLPL

-574 PIVGAMLSFLMA
+574 PILGAVLSFLMA

-637 AMSRLGHESA
+637 AMARLGHEST

>member
-1 MIQVSV
+1 MIQLSG
-7 QEHKTLVETQ
+7 QEEKTIIETH
-17 FEFRETPFGVTPDP
+17 FGFRETPFGVTPDP
-31 RFFYNDAAYMKSLA
+31 RFFYNEAAYMKSLA

-96 SLLHLVAHDL
+96 GLLPLVAHEL

-123 YLLEQ
+123 HLFEQ

-180 LSKFSLRQVKQ
+180 LSKFSLRQIKQ

-204 LSEVEHYIRHRL
+204 SSEVEHYIRQRL

-229 EALEAIFCY
+229 EALEAIFRY

-251 NSLALVCE
+251 NSLALACE

-266 ANVATKAA
+266 ASVATKAA
-274 SGFQLERELKIPE
+274 SGFQLEREVETPE
-287 LAASEPAVVLK
+287 LVASELAMVPM
-298 ARVDPEAETNETW
+298 ARLDQKGEANQNPLEM
-311 VEGNDRVEAAAVSLQ
+311 GDRVEPAAVSLQ
-326 SSDLVVVPPT
+326 SSDPVVIPPT
-336 TAAKLPPV
+336 VTAKSPPV
-344 SLAFSDKATSE
+344 SPTVSDNATNGATETVAATGPFS
-355 TAEAVAPTERLLFN
+355 FN
-369 DHTIPL
+369 DQIAPSH
-375 GESRQTW
+375 ESRDTW
-382 PRKKKLTELLDLVR
+382 PRKKNLTELLELVR
-396 RANDTR
+396 QGNEGGS
-402 FQKRIGLRWKVAG
+402 QKRIGLRWKVAG
-415 LFSGVMLILCTLMV
+415 LFSGVMLILCALMV

-447 ALAIA
+447 ALTIA
-452 TNLSDASA
+452 TNLSEASA
-460 GHIVGKN
+460 GHIVGRN

-486 AFVQDSEGAIVAH
+486 AFVQNSEGAIVAH
-499 TLGTFP
+499 TFGTFP
-505 PGLRQGLPVGRQ
+505 PELHQGLPVGRQ
-517 RVATQR
+517 RVANRR
-523 ELSLQEKPIYETSV
+523 ELTLQEKPIYETSV
-537 PVLDGQVGTIHVGFW
+537 PVLDGQVGTVHVGFW
-552 GDAMEKEIQSALLPL
+552 GDAREKEIQSALLPL

-574 PIVGAMLSFLMA
+574 PILGAVLSFLMA

-637 AMSRLGHESA
+637 AMARLGHEST

>member
-1 MIQVSV
+1 MIQVNG
-7 QEHKTLVETQ
+7 QEEKTIIETH
-17 FEFRETPFGVTPDP
+17 FGFRETPFGVTPDP

-96 SLLHLVAHDL
+96 GLLPLVAHEL

-123 YLLEQ
+123 HLLEQ

-140 DAQNLSDRAFESL
+140 DAQNLSERALESL

-180 LSKFSLRQVKQ
+180 LSKFSLRQIKQ
-191 RIAIQHRLSGLQT
+191 RIAIQHRLNGLQT
-204 LSEVEHYIRHRL
+204 LSEVEHYIRQRL
-216 QVAGYNGPEIFTK
+216 QVAGYNGPEIFTQ
-229 EALEAIFCY
+229 EALEAIFRY

-274 SGFQLERELKIPE
+274 SGFQLEREIETPE
-287 LAASEPAVVLK
+287 LVASEPAVVPMARLDEK
-298 ARVDPEAETNETW
+298 AEANQTPLEM
-311 VEGNDRVEAAAVSLQ
+311 GDRVEPAAVSLR
-326 SSDLVVVPPT
+326 SSDPVTSSTVEAKEPSVS
-336 TAAKLPPV
+336 TAV
-344 SLAFSDKATSE
+344 SDNPANGATE
-355 TAEAVAPTERLLFN
+355 TVAATGPFLLDDQIAPSREARDTR
-369 DHTIPL
+369 
-375 GESRQTW
+375 
-382 PRKKKLTELLDLVR
+382 PRKKNLAELLELVR
-396 RANDTR
+396 QGNEGGS
-402 FQKRIGLRWKVAG
+402 QKRIGLRWKVAG
-415 LFSGVMLILCTLMV
+415 LFSGVMLILCALMV

-447 ALAIA
+447 AVTIA
-452 TNLSDASA
+452 TNLSEASA
-460 GHIVGKN
+460 GHIVGRN

-486 AFVQDSEGAIVAH
+486 AFVQNSEGAIVAH
-499 TLGTFP
+499 TFGTFP
-505 PGLRQGLPVGRQ
+505 PELHQGLPVGRQ
-517 RVATQR
+517 RVANQR

-537 PVLDGQVGTIHVGFW
+537 PVLDGQVGTVHVGFW
-552 GDAMEKEIQSALLPL
+552 GDAMEQEIQSALLPL

-574 PIVGAMLSFLMA
+574 PILGAVLSFLMA

-637 AMSRLGHESA
+637 AMARLGHEST

>member
-1 MIQVSV
+1 MIQVNG
-7 QEHKTLVETQ
+7 QEEKTIIETH
-17 FEFRETPFGVTPDP
+17 FGFRETPFGVTPDP

-96 SLLHLVAHDL
+96 GLLPLVAHEL

-123 YLLEQ
+123 HLLEQ

-140 DAQNLSDRAFESL
+140 DAQNLSERALESL

-180 LSKFSLRQVKQ
+180 LSKFSLRQIKQ
-191 RIAIQHRLSGLQT
+191 RIAIQHRLNGLQT
-204 LSEVEHYIRHRL
+204 LSEVEHYIRQRL
-216 QVAGYNGPEIFTK
+216 QVAGYNGPEIFTQ
-229 EALEAIFCY
+229 EALEAIFRY

-274 SGFQLERELKIPE
+274 SGFQLEREIETPE
-287 LAASEPAVVLK
+287 LVASEPAVVPMARLDEK
-298 ARVDPEAETNETW
+298 AEANQTPLEM
-311 VEGNDRVEAAAVSLQ
+311 GDRVEPAAVSLR
-326 SSDLVVVPPT
+326 SSDPVTSSTVEAKAPSVS
-336 TAAKLPPV
+336 TAV
-344 SLAFSDKATSE
+344 SDNPANGATE
-355 TAEAVAPTERLLFN
+355 TVAATGPFLLDDQIAPSREARDTR
-369 DHTIPL
+369 
-375 GESRQTW
+375 
-382 PRKKKLTELLDLVR
+382 PRKKNLAELLELVR
-396 RANDTR
+396 QGNEGGS
-402 FQKRIGLRWKVAG
+402 QKRIGLRWKVAG
-415 LFSGVMLILCTLMV
+415 LFSGVMLILCALMV

-447 ALAIA
+447 AVTIA
-452 TNLSDASA
+452 TNLSEASA
-460 GHIVGKN
+460 GHIVGRN

-486 AFVQDSEGAIVAH
+486 AFVQNSEGAIVAH
-499 TLGTFP
+499 TFGTFP
-505 PGLRQGLPVGRQ
+505 PELHQGLPVGRQ
-517 RVATQR
+517 RVANQR

-537 PVLDGQVGTIHVGFW
+537 PVLDGQVGTVHVGFW
-552 GDAMEKEIQSALLPL
+552 GDAMEQEIQSALLPL

-574 PIVGAMLSFLMA
+574 PILGAVLSFLMA

-637 AMSRLGHESA
+637 AMARLGHEST

>member
-1 MIQVSV
+1 MIQVNG
-7 QEHKTLVETQ
+7 QEQKTIIETH
-17 FEFRETPFGVTPDP
+17 FGFRETPFGVTPDP

-96 SLLHLVAHDL
+96 GLLPLVAHEL

-123 YLLEQ
+123 HLLEQ

-140 DAQNLSDRAFESL
+140 DAQNLSERAFESL

-180 LSKFSLRQVKQ
+180 LSKFSLRQIKQ
-191 RIAIQHRLSGLQT
+191 RIAIQHRLNGLQT
-204 LSEVEHYIRHRL
+204 LSEVEHYIRQRL
-216 QVAGYNGPEIFTK
+216 QVAGYNGPEIFTQ
-229 EALEAIFCY
+229 EALEAIFRY

-274 SGFQLERELKIPE
+274 SGFQLEREIETPE
-287 LAASEPAVVLK
+287 LVASEPAVVPMARLDEK
-298 ARVDPEAETNETW
+298 AEANQTPLEM
-311 VEGNDRVEAAAVSLQ
+311 GDRVEPAAVSLQ
-326 SSDLVVVPPT
+326 SSDPVTSSTVEAKAPSVSPAVSDNPT
-336 TAAKLPPV
+336 NGATETVAATGPFLLDDQIAP
-344 SLAFSDKATSE
+344 SR
-355 TAEAVAPTERLLFN
+355 EARDTR
-369 DHTIPL
+369 
-375 GESRQTW
+375 
-382 PRKKKLTELLDLVR
+382 PRKKNLAELLELVR
-396 RANDTR
+396 QGNEGGS
-402 FQKRIGLRWKVAG
+402 QKRIGLRWKVAG
-415 LFSGVMLILCTLMV
+415 LFSGVMLILCALMV

-447 ALAIA
+447 AVTIA
-452 TNLSDASA
+452 TNLSEASA
-460 GHIVGKN
+460 GHIVGRN

-486 AFVQDSEGAIVAH
+486 AFVQNSEGAIVAH
-499 TLGTFP
+499 TFGTFP
-505 PGLRQGLPVGRQ
+505 PELHQGLPVGRQ
-517 RVATQR
+517 RVANQR

-537 PVLDGQVGTIHVGFW
+537 PVLDGQVGTVHVGFW
-552 GDAMEKEIQSALLPL
+552 GDAMEQEIQSALLPL

-574 PIVGAMLSFLMA
+574 PILGAVLSFLMA

-637 AMSRLGHESA
+637 AMARLGHEST

>member
-1 MIQVSV
+1 MIQLSG
-7 QEHKTLVETQ
+7 QEEKTIIETH
-17 FEFRETPFGVTPDP
+17 FGFRETPFGVTPDP
-31 RFFYNDAAYMKSLA
+31 RFFYNEAAYMKSLA

-96 SLLHLVAHDL
+96 GLLPLVAHEL
-106 GLAKRKSRFE
+106 GLAKRKSRLE

-140 DAQNLSDRAFESL
+140 DAQNLSDRALESL

-180 LSKFSLRQVKQ
+180 LSKFSLRQIKQ

-204 LSEVEHYIRHRL
+204 LSEVEHYIRQRL
-216 QVAGYNGPEIFTK
+216 QVAGYNGPEIFTQ
-229 EALEAIFCY
+229 EALEAIFRY

-266 ANVATKAA
+266 ATVATKAA
-274 SGFQLERELKIPE
+274 SGFQLEREVETPE
-287 LAASEPAVVLK
+287 LVASELAVVPMATLDQK
-298 ARVDPEAETNETW
+298 AEANQTRLEMD
-311 VEGNDRVEAAAVSLQ
+311 DRVEPAAVSLQ
-326 SSDLVVVPPT
+326 SSDPVVIPPT
-336 TAAKLPPV
+336 VKAKSPPV
-344 SLAFSDKATSE
+344 SPTVSDNATR
-355 TAEAVAPTERLLFN
+355 EARDP
-369 DHTIPL
+369 
-375 GESRQTW
+375 W
-382 PRKKKLTELLDLVR
+382 PRKKNLTELLELVR
-396 RANDTR
+396 QGNESRS
-402 FQKRIGLRWKVAG
+402 QKRIGLRWKVAG
-415 LFSGVMLILCTLMV
+415 LFSGVMLILCALMV

-447 ALAIA
+447 ALTIA
-452 TNLSDASA
+452 TNLSEASA
-460 GHIVGKN
+460 GHIVGRN

-486 AFVQDSEGAIVAH
+486 AFVQNSEGAIVAH

-505 PGLRQGLPVGRQ
+505 PELHQGLPVGRQ
-517 RVATQR
+517 RVANRR

-537 PVLDGQVGTIHVGFW
+537 PVLDGQVGTVHVGFW

-574 PIVGAMLSFLMA
+574 PIVGAVLSFLMA

-609 TSEEYP
+609 TSGEYP

-637 AMSRLGHESA
+637 AMARLGHEST

>member
-1 MIQVSV
+1 MIQVNA
-7 QEHKTLVETQ
+7 QEQKTIIETH
-17 FEFRETPFGVTPDP
+17 FGFRETPFGVTPDP
-31 RFFYNDAAYMKSLA
+31 RFFYKDAAYMKSLA

-96 SLLHLVAHDL
+96 GLLHVVAHEL

-123 YLLEQ
+123 HLLEQ
-128 IRNGNTVALLID
+128 IRNGTPVALLID

-165 LLQIVLVGQPELMTI
+165 LLQIVLAGQPELMTI
-180 LSKFSLRQVKQ
+180 LNKFSLRQIKQ
-191 RIAIQHRLSGLQT
+191 RIAIQHCLSGLQT
-204 LSEVEHYIRHRL
+204 LSEVEHYIRQRL
-216 QVAGYNGPEIFTK
+216 QVAGYNGPEIFTQ
-229 EALEAIFCY
+229 EALEAIFRY
-238 SSGSPRLVNMICD
+238 SSGSPRLVNTICD

-274 SGFQLERELKIPE
+274 SGFQLEREIETPE
-287 LAASEPAVVLK
+287 LIAAELAVVPT
-298 ARVDPEAETNETW
+298 ARLDQEAEANQTQLEM
-311 VEGNDRVEAAAVSLQ
+311 GDRVEPATVSLQ
-326 SSDLVVVPPT
+326 SSDPVTSSAVE
-336 TAAKLPPV
+336 AKAPPV
-344 SLAFSDKATSE
+344 SSAVSDNATR
-355 TAEAVAPTERLLFN
+355 EAR
-369 DHTIPL
+369 D
-375 GESRQTW
+375 TW
-382 PRKKKLTELLDLVR
+382 PRKKNLTELLELVR
-396 RANDTR
+396 QGNESR

-415 LFSGVMLILCTLMV
+415 LFSGVMLILCTLML

-452 TNLSDASA
+452 TNLSEASA

-486 AFVQDSEGAIVAH
+486 AFVQNSEGAIVAH
-499 TLGTFP
+499 TFGTFP
-505 PGLRQGLPVGRQ
+505 PELHQGLPVGRQ
-517 RVATQR
+517 RVANRR

-537 PVLDGQVGTIHVGFW
+537 PVLDGQVGTVHVGFW
-552 GDAMEKEIQSALLPL
+552 GDAMEQEIQSALLPL
-567 MGIIAIV
+567 MGMIAIV
-574 PIVGAMLSFLMA
+574 PILGAVLSFLMA

-609 TSEEYP
+609 TS
-615 KSRDEIGDLARSLER
+615 GNTQNLAT
-630 MRASLRA
+630 
-637 AMSRLGHESA
+637 RLATWPALWNGSCQP

>member
-1 MIQVSV
+1 
-7 QEHKTLVETQ
+7 
-17 FEFRETPFGVTPDP
+17 
-31 RFFYNDAAYMKSLA
+31 
-45 ALAYGIKAK
+45 
-54 KGLMLVTG
+54 
-62 EVGTGKTI
+62 
-70 LLRKL
+70 
-75 MRDLEATVK
+75 
-84 FVFVSSSDLSSD
+84 
-96 SLLHLVAHDL
+96 
-106 GLAKRKSRFE
+106 
-116 VIQELRG
+116 
-123 YLLEQ
+123 
-128 IRNGNTVALLID
+128 
-140 DAQNLSDRAFESL
+140 
-153 CSLSNLETDNEK
+153 
-165 LLQIVLVGQPELMTI
+165 
-180 LSKFSLRQVKQ
+180 
-191 RIAIQHRLSGLQT
+191 
-204 LSEVEHYIRHRL
+204 
-216 QVAGYNGPEIFTK
+216 
-229 EALEAIFCY
+229 
-238 SSGSPRLVNMICD
+238 
-251 NSLALVCE
+251 
-259 AGDRNVS
+259 
-266 ANVATKAA
+266 VATKAA
-274 SGFQLERELKIPE
+274 SGFQLEREVETPE
-287 LAASEPAVVLK
+287 LVASEVAVVPMARLDQK
-298 ARVDPEAETNETW
+298 AEANQTPLEM
-311 VEGNDRVEAAAVSLQ
+311 GDRVEPAAVSLQ
-326 SSDLVVVPPT
+326 SSDPTVIPPT
-336 TAAKLPPV
+336 VKANPPPV
-344 SLAFSDKATSE
+344 SPAVSDNATR
-355 TAEAVAPTERLLFN
+355 EAR
-369 DHTIPL
+369 D
-375 GESRQTW
+375 TW

-436 QKTLREQFEKR
+436 QKTLREQFAKR
-447 ALAIA
+447 DLAIA

-505 PGLRQGLPVGRQ
+505 PQLRQGLPVGRQ

-574 PIVGAMLSFLMA
+574 PIVGAVLSFLMA

-609 TSEEYP
+609 TSGEYP

>member
-1 MIQVSV
+1 MIQVNG
-7 QEHKTLVETQ
+7 QEEKTIIETH
-17 FEFRETPFGVTPDP
+17 FGFRETPFGVTPDP

-96 SLLHLVAHDL
+96 GLLPLVAHEL

-123 YLLEQ
+123 HLLEQ

-140 DAQNLSDRAFESL
+140 DAQNLSERAFESL

-180 LSKFSLRQVKQ
+180 LSKFSLRQIKQ
-191 RIAIQHRLSGLQT
+191 RIAIQHRLNGLQT
-204 LSEVEHYIRHRL
+204 LSEVEHYIRQRL
-216 QVAGYNGPEIFTK
+216 QVAGYNGPEIFTQ
-229 EALEAIFCY
+229 EALEAIFRY

-274 SGFQLERELKIPE
+274 SGFQLEREIETPE
-287 LAASEPAVVLK
+287 LVASEPAVVPMARLDEK
-298 ARVDPEAETNETW
+298 AEANQTPLEM
-311 VEGNDRVEAAAVSLQ
+311 GDRVEPAAVSLQ
-326 SSDLVVVPPT
+326 SSDPVTSSTVEAKAPSVSTAVSDNPT
-336 TAAKLPPV
+336 NGATETVAATGP
-344 SLAFSDKATSE
+344 FF
-355 TAEAVAPTERLLFN
+355 FN
-369 DHTIPL
+369 DQIAP
-375 GESRQTW
+375 SREARDTG
-382 PRKKKLTELLDLVR
+382 PRKKNLAELLELVR
-396 RANDTR
+396 QGNEGGS
-402 FQKRIGLRWKVAG
+402 QKRIGLRWKVAG
-415 LFSGVMLILCTLMV
+415 LFSGVMLILCALMV

-436 QKTLREQFEKR
+436 QKMLREQFEKR
-447 ALAIA
+447 AVTIA
-452 TNLSDASA
+452 TNLSEASA
-460 GHIVGKN
+460 GHIVGRN

-486 AFVQDSEGAIVAH
+486 AFVQNSEGAIVAH
-499 TLGTFP
+499 TFGTFP
-505 PGLRQGLPVGRQ
+505 PELHQGLPVGRQ
-517 RVATQR
+517 RVANQR

-537 PVLDGQVGTIHVGFW
+537 PVLDGQVGTVHVGFW
-552 GDAMEKEIQSALLPL
+552 GDAMEQEIQSALLPL

-574 PIVGAMLSFLMA
+574 PILGAVLSFLMA

-637 AMSRLGHESA
+637 AMARLGHEST

>member
-1 MIQVSV
+1 MIQVNG
-7 QEHKTLVETQ
+7 QEQKTIIETH
-17 FEFRETPFGVTPDP
+17 FGFRETPFGVTPDP

-96 SLLHLVAHDL
+96 GLLPLVAHEL

-123 YLLEQ
+123 HLLEQ

-140 DAQNLSDRAFESL
+140 DAQNLSERAFESL

-180 LSKFSLRQVKQ
+180 LSKFSLRQIKQ
-191 RIAIQHRLSGLQT
+191 RIAIQHRLNGLQT
-204 LSEVEHYIRHRL
+204 LSEVEHYIRQRL
-216 QVAGYNGPEIFTK
+216 QVAGYNGLEIFTQ
-229 EALEAIFCY
+229 EALEAIFRY

-274 SGFQLERELKIPE
+274 SGFQLEREIETPE
-287 LAASEPAVVLK
+287 LVASEPAVVPMARLDEK
-298 ARVDPEAETNETW
+298 AEANQTPLEM
-311 VEGNDRVEAAAVSLQ
+311 GDRVEPAAVSLQ
-326 SSDLVVVPPT
+326 SSDPVTSSTVEAKAPSVSPAVSDNPT
-336 TAAKLPPV
+336 NGATETVAATGPFLLDDQIAP
-344 SLAFSDKATSE
+344 SR
-355 TAEAVAPTERLLFN
+355 EARDTR
-369 DHTIPL
+369 
-375 GESRQTW
+375 
-382 PRKKKLTELLDLVR
+382 PRKKNLAELLELVR
-396 RANDTR
+396 QGNEGGS
-402 FQKRIGLRWKVAG
+402 QKRIGLRWKVAG
-415 LFSGVMLILCTLMV
+415 LFSGVMLILCALMV

-447 ALAIA
+447 AVTIA
-452 TNLSDASA
+452 TNLSEASA
-460 GHIVGKN
+460 GHIVGRN

-486 AFVQDSEGAIVAH
+486 AFVQNSEGAIVAH
-499 TLGTFP
+499 TFGTFP
-505 PGLRQGLPVGRQ
+505 PELHQGLPVGRQ
-517 RVATQR
+517 RVANQR

-537 PVLDGQVGTIHVGFW
+537 PVLDGQVGTVHVGFW
-552 GDAMEKEIQSALLPL
+552 GDAMEQEIQSALLPL

-574 PIVGAMLSFLMA
+574 PILGAVLSFLMA

-637 AMSRLGHESA
+637 AMARLGHESP